1 MWVHTFMH
9 TPDASTYSRPM
20 RSSQTTYQSLTRRE
34 ISQTIIDNTSL
45 CLSPS
50 FKYMFIYVYVLH
62 SSRRHT
68 STIGLTKTESLVFN
82 STVLILQSLPQNT
95 LVMIAIGIFLLP
107 TNTKSPTR
115 TFRCTLNHFCRR
127 CNVVRYSLIYLF

>member
-1 MWVHTFMH
+1 MH
-9 TPDASTYSRPM
+9 SPDACTYSRPI
-20 RSSQTTYQSLTRRE
+20 RSSQTAYQSLTRRE

-50 FKYMFIYVYVLH
+50 FKYVFIYVYVLH

-82 STVLILQSLPQNT
+82 STVLTLQSLPRNT
-95 LVMIAIGIFLLP
+95 LVMIAIGHWPLGVFLSP

-127 CNVVRYSLIYLF
+127 CNVVRYSLIHLF

>member
-95 LVMIAIGIFLLP
+95 LVMIAIGLWESFCCQPILNPQREHFVAHLIIFVEGVMLLGIP
-107 TNTKSPTR
+107 
-115 TFRCTLNHFCRR
+115 
-127 CNVVRYSLIYLF
+127 